1 MFLSSLEGLLNEMLW
16 GTVSPFDSHVTGARL
31 ISSLGERACS
41 WAELRAAQFHFRVRK
56 AQRIPSTPSGPSVS
70 EESEQKLLL
79 KNAFGQLGIW
89 PRDLLA
95 KFFFFV
101 NLS

>member
-41 WAELRAAQFHFRVRK
+41 WAELRAAPFHLSPK
-56 AQRIPSTPSGPSVS
+56 GPKNTLHPQSGPSAS